1 MTDDDI
7 HELRRTA
14 ASARRALREAESQIV
29 DLRKGEDVKRWEAK
43 RDDAEQAALAAE
55 HRLAQ
60 HRAALDAGL
69 DPDLADRLVGDT
81 DIELRADA
89 ERLAKLT

>member
-1 MTDDDI
+1 VTDDV

-14 ASARRALREAESQIV
+14 ATARHALRTVEAQLV
-29 DLRKGEDVKRWEAK
+29 DIRKGEDVKEW
-43 RDDAEQAALAAE
+43 DARVTAAQERATAAE

-60 HRAALDAGL
+60 HQAAASAGL